1 MTFCRRFFCAPAIA
15 GAFFVITKGVK
26 MPRVSYMGDGTTT
39 EFMFNFPYF
48 QNTDIVVTKNTD
60 AATGY
65 TIVGTSAG
73 ENADI
78 PYSGGKVVF
87 ETAPT
92 VSDTITIARNLP
104 PARITDYQPMVKI
117 EPTTLNQDMNYM
129 MEVLKD
135 MKDNLGVLS
144 AQYADIADKESTT
157 DLLARIAAIHD
168 EIDEVTT
175 KINALGDIDS
185 INTDI
190 NDLKNASN
198 FSATGKAEI
207 SHLAM
212 PSSSFIALNL
222 GASGTQYTAPADGY
236 LSLGISAT
244 AAGQYASLINTSAH
258 NMRSM
263 MFAISVG
270 NWVTPWIPVA
280 KGDVVTIDYTAT
292 GTVRYF
298 DFIYANSAS

>member
-1 MTFCRRFFCAPAIA
+1 MSPFFCAPAIA

-198 FSATGKAEI
+198 FSVIGKAEI

-212 PSSSFIALNL
+212 PSGTSVDLTV
-222 GASGTQYTAPADGY
+222 GPSGTTYVASADGY
-236 LSLGISAT
+236 INFCMKST
-244 AAGQYASLINTSAH
+244 AAGQMVQLYTGVNVNAFSTAANQTLRI
-258 NMRSM
+258 
-263 MFAISVG
+263 FAPIK
-270 NWVTPWIPVA
+270 
-280 KGDVVTIDYTAT
+280 KGREYQVDYTAP
-292 GTVRYF
+292 TVGYLKLV
-298 DFIYANSAS
+298 YLEGSN